1 MNRPV
6 LSRKVISGLLLL
18 DKPKGPTSHD
28 AVLWT
33 RRVLDTGDVG
43 HCGSLDPMATGL
55 LLLVVGEARS
65 LQNLY
70 MAERKTYA
78 GAIRFGA
85 ATATDDLDGAPLPRP
100 FPRKVTEVSEAD
112 VRAALTRFVG
122 PIRQEVPTYSA
133 VKWKGKPLYHWARK
147 GVPVERPVKDVEVHS
162 LALLSYTPPDAAFR
176 VDCSKGFYVRS
187 LARDLGEA
195 LGVGGALA
203 ALRREVIGPHRVE
216 NAYPWT
222 DRADLDPAAFE
233 RSFIPIEKLSA

>member
-6 LSRKVISGLLLL
+6 LSRKVISGLFLI

-28 AVLWT
+28 AVLWA

-70 MAERKTYA
+70 MTERKTYA
-78 GAIRFGA
+78 GVIRLGA
-85 ATATDDLDGAPLPRP
+85 ATTTDDLDGAPLPRV
-100 FPRKVTEVSEAD
+100 FAKKVEEVGEAD
-112 VRAALTRFVG
+112 VRAALARFVG
-122 PIRQEVPTYSA
+122 PLRQEVPTYSA

-147 GVPVERPVKDVEVHS
+147 GVPVERPVKEVAVHALS
-162 LALLSYTPPDAAFR
+162 LLSYSPPDAAFR
-176 VDCSKGFYVRS
+176 VDCSKGFYVRA

-203 ALRREVIGPHRVE
+203 ELRRETIGPHRVE
-216 NAYPWT
+216 NAYLWR
-222 DRADLDPAAFE
+222 DRAELDPAAFE

>member
-1 MNRPV
+1 MNRPI

-28 AVLWT
+28 AVLWA

-70 MAERKTYA
+70 MSERKTYA
-78 GAIRFGA
+78 GVIRFGA
-85 ATATDDLDGAPLPRP
+85 ATTTDDLDGAPLTRS
-100 FPRKVTEVSEAD
+100 FPRTAAELSEAD
-112 VRAALTRFVG
+112 VRAALARFVG
-122 PIRQEVPTYSA
+122 PLRQEVPTYSA

-147 GVPVERPVKDVEVHS
+147 GVPVERPIKDVEVHS

-203 ALRREVIGPHRVE
+203 ALRREAIGPHRVE